1 MRVRKFNEKGN
12 NLFKSKIQNIVQ
24 SINKNGFA
32 YGFSDKN
39 YEELREVVFSD
50 KLTDT
55 LEGSKELSK
64 NSFVTRFDFGKNL
77 YEVLKSCEYNKI
89 ICDEYLWNWL
99 SGFYIKNILSD
110 KAGLKISRFLYTNHF
125 HDLKLHLIR
134 TAWLLYSVNKSNS
147 EFALCSPLYRHTN
160 MCEQYISRP
169 ELFRNPKV
177 AELCMDLYFDQ
188 KNREIKKNSDNHR
201 KNKEGKIHPG
211 VLYPRLYKYILKLSK
226 IYDLWSADIE
236 EFRKIIG
243 KEFKIWHQENI
254 EKKDTKIKSPNWT
267 RNERIILLKYYF
279 EEEDPMVFSKNKEKI
294 SIISK
299 ILKNL
304 DEHDKDIKNIENFRS
319 EEGVRRKILNF
330 CEIDPRIPEEE
341 NTLENYS
348 KDDEKIFTEFF
359 DNKEKIEQLKLMF
372 NILIKK
378 NEKK

>member
-12 NLFKSKIQNIVQ
+12 ALFKSKIKSIVQNI
-24 SINKNGFA
+24 NKHGFD
-32 YGFSDKN
+32 YGFSEKN
-39 YEELREVVFSD
+39 YEELREIIFSE
-50 KLTDT
+50 KLTEI
-55 LEGSKELSK
+55 LESSKELSK
-64 NSFVTRFDFGKNL
+64 NSFATRFDLGKSL

-134 TAWLLYSVNKSNS
+134 TSWLLYSVNKDNA
-147 EFALCSPLYRHTN
+147 EFALCSPLYRHSN

-177 AELCMDLYFDQ
+177 AELCMDLYFDK
-188 KNREIKKNSDNHR
+188 KNGEIRKNSDNHR

-226 IYDLWSADIE
+226 IYDLWSADIA
-236 EFRKIIG
+236 EFKKIIG
-243 KEFKIWHQENI
+243 REFKIWDQESVEN
-254 EKKDTKIKSPNWT
+254 KNLKIKSPNWT

-279 EEEDPMVFSKNKEKI
+279 EEDDPIVFSKNREKI

-304 DEHDKDIKNIENFRS
+304 NEHSKEEKNIENFRS

-341 NTLENYS
+341 HTLEHYS
-348 KDDEKIFTEFF
+348 KEDEKIFMEFF
-359 DNKEKIEQLKLMF
+359 DNKEKLKQLEIMF
-372 NILIKK
+372 NILLKK
-378 NEKK
+378 NEKN